1 MGNLKLEDDVML
13 AYAPQ
18 STALKRV
25 TQLVTISVFTV
36 SAVNS
41 GTTADLPLPLKAAQQ
56 REELPATKKTRFQ
69 LFKEFLDWKRTQQ
82 QR

>member
-36 SAVNS
+36 LAANS

-56 REELPATKKTRFQ
+56 REELPATKKTRLQ